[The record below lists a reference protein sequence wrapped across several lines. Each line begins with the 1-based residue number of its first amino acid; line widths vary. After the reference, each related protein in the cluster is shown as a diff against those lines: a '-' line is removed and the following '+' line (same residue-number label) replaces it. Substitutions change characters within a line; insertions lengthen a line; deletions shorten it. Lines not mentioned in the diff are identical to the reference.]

1 VKPDGSA
8 EFSSIEVV
16 RELNAPTVLR
26 IARLIEA
33 LYVEGL
39 DLPAPHAKS

>member
-1 VKPDGSA
+1 
-8 EFSSIEVV
+8 V